1 MWPLS
6 VLKYQTVLYPSNKEG
21 GLKTSHGTAGHEL
34 AIRFNK
40 FFTAS
45 LDLSRRSASAD
56 TSLHKTTS
64 DVELLNSS
72 LFLSDED
79 PRRSTQLLDFVRSH
93 LSRNVHFTILRNT
106 TQHNG
111 CSLEFFTLHQIS
123 HYQLKECLK
132 RHSK

>member
-93 LSRNVHFTILRNT
+93 LFVMFTSRSQQHSVAQRLKLGEFHSPNTSLLINLRS
-106 TQHNG
+106 G
-111 CSLEFFTLHQIS
+111 
-123 HYQLKECLK
+123 
-132 RHSK
+132 